1 MAKKN
6 DARNERIARDRL
18 REFEARKAQHENRKS
33 RRRRDNWIAIVA
45 TVVALLLAG
54 ASQTLYYFTSGQ
66 SEAASTEASAAP
78 DPSLSENRTWTG
90 SMSVAGVPVG
100 FELDGTAAPQAV
112 ASTVSLAQSSFY
124 ENTTCHRITTAGSFV
139 LQCGDPNG
147 DGTGGPGYSYGPIE
161 NAPVDNF
168 YPAGTIA
175 MARSGNDGNS
185 MGSQFFIVYQDSPIP
200 PDQAGGYTVIGH
212 VTSGLEQLNAE
223 VTSKGTPNGTD
234 GPPAI
239 PVTITAFTLQ

>member
-6 DARNERIARDRL
+6 DARQERIERNRL
-18 REFEARKAQHENRKS
+18 RDFQARQQQHINRQS
-33 RRRRDNWIAIVA
+33 RRKRDNWIAAVVTVLIVA
-45 TVVALLLAG
+45 VTGTA
-54 ASQTLYYFTSGQ
+54 QTLFVLNSQATSSQ
-66 SEAASTEASAAP
+66 QNASSAP
-78 DPSLSENRTWTG
+78 DPSVSENRLWTG
-90 SMSVAGVPVG
+90 SMNIAGVPIG

-112 ASTVSLAQSSFY
+112 ASTVSLGQSSFY
-124 ENTTCHRITTAGSFV
+124 ENTTCHRLTTSGAYI

-175 MARSGNDGNS
+175 MARSGNDGSS
-185 MGSQFFIVYQDSPIP
+185 MGSQFFIVYADSTIP
-200 PDQAGGYTVIGH
+200 ADGAGGYSVIGR
-212 VTSGLEQLNAE
+212 VTSGLDQLNAD
-223 VTSKGTPNGTD
+223 VTSKGTTKGTD

-239 PVTITAFTLQ
+239 PVSITAFTLQ